1 MKKRFKKI
9 TASVMAV
16 ICCTAGVAVM
26 NAGAD
31 GIMGDVDSDGKFT
44 VADVTLFQRWLM
56 GNDVTLN
63 NYQAADFCE
72 DGVLDIFDLCMMKKE
87 LFTDKFKPYTNT
99 VIDVF
104 VDYVVVVT
112 MKQQYPKRVWTAEDF
127 KGVENIDTVL
137 DATPPACSRQT
148 LYILLKECSK
158 ENVLKMIHDIENLN
172 IEEIYM
178 VRPTS
183 WEPGII

>member
-1 MKKRFKKI
+1 MMSI
-9 TASVMAV
+9 LLTA
-16 ICCTAGVAVM
+16 TALSPVYSS
-26 NAGAD
+26 AD
-31 GIMGDVDSDGKFT
+31 SSDNIMGDVNGDGKFT
-44 VADVTLFQRWLM
+44 IADVTLFQSWLT
-56 GNDVTLN
+56 GKDVTLD
-63 NYQAADFCE
+63 NYQAVDFCA
-72 DGVLDIFDLCMMKKE
+72 DGVLDIFDLCIMKKE
-87 LFTDKFKPYTNT
+87 LLTDNFKPCTNT
-99 VIDVF
+99 INDVF

-127 KGVENIDTVL
+127 KGVENIDTIL
-137 DATPPACSRQT
+137 DATPPAWSRQT
-148 LYILLKECSK
+148 LYILLKDCSK